1 MAHADRHQ
9 LTCVWSHVD
18 LQSAVTAEH
27 FETETTAMFEDGW
40 WVFASSL
47 SNIVRLPHHR
57 HVRRLA
63 YSQSTN
69 TRHDN
74 IHTAFAFIVMNMY
87 QHIRCGIAYVNDY
100 PWVIF
105 AASNGISR
113 VWQYYLWF
121 SYSSPHLLEYKDIYP
136 FLSMYD
142 LFIFAEVLCLS
153 IFTVYYVHMEM
164 MCTS

>member
-1 MAHADRHQ
+1 MQTGINWPVCDRMWICKALSLPSTLRQRRQRCLKMAD
-9 LTCVWSHVD
+9 
-18 LQSAVTAEH
+18 E
-27 FETETTAMFEDGW
+27 
-40 WVFASSL
+40 SSL
-47 SNIVRLPHHR
+47 PVSATLSGCRITVTFGGLPT
-57 HVRRLA
+57 A
-63 YSQSTN
+63 SQPILDMITS
-69 TRHDN
+69 
-74 IHTAFAFIVMNMY
+74 I
-87 QHIRCGIAYVNDY
+87 QHLLSSSWICISIYVVELIAYVNDY

-105 AASNGISR
+105 AASNGIFR